1 MDLGPPERTKYQAPR
16 TQDWDGRDSD
26 QQRPSP
32 EVDALLLV
40 FRNFRPRM
48 DRIPRVT
55 DGDLASLAMP
65 VHVVVG
71 SDDPL
76 LNSRETRVRVER
88 FVRNASVTWI
98 DGSGHILPSQAST
111 VADFL
116 KGARTQSTPAIR
128 SRIAASDACSG
139 ILTSS

>member
-1 MDLGPPERTKYQAPR
+1 MGATAIRKRPR
-16 TQDWDGRDSD
+16 
-26 QQRPSP
+26 P

-48 DRIPRVT
+48 DRIPRFA
-55 DGDLASLAMP
+55 DEDLANLAMP

-71 SDDPL
+71 SDDAL
-76 LNSRETRVRVER
+76 LNSQETRVRAER

-111 VADFL
+111 VAEFL
-116 KGARTQSTPAIR
+116 RGVRTQSPAAIR
-128 SRIAASDACSG
+128 SSIAASEACSG
-139 ILTSS
+139 SLTNS